1 MPITR
6 LNYEEY
12 FLLYVDNEL
21 PAVDRAAVELFIQE
35 NPDLRE
41 ELILLQQT
49 VLKANKRLLFDDKA
63 SLLKYTSSVNP
74 VNESN
79 YEEYFLLYGDNELN
93 NEQKDQVEQFVYKN
107 PQHQVSFELLE
118 KVRFVPD
125 HTITFPDKQ
134 SLYRTEKEK
143 PIVVM
148 RWWRLAAAAVVLL
161 FVGAAGWYYSTYNGG
176 SKKIIEPVIAKSTDT
191 PAGKTPVIAVPEQ
204 KNNFV
209 QNNAPENKATNA
221 ITIPLRKLIEESKKA
236 TNRNPIQDQPLIAVV
251 TPAEKKPVT
260 ESNIPKEAIVP
271 PKEPDVAVGTID
283 ENKKTGN
290 NTGEVEVSPR
300 RIVDEEV
307 SFEKMSKN
315 DAPPAATYASN
326 TNDRIEVLNT
336 SVSNKNKMRSFF
348 RKVSRVVTKATS
360 FGNGENSDDKK
371 GLRIANFE
379 IALK

>member
-74 VNESN
+74 VNETN

-148 RWWRLAAAAVVLL
+148 RWWRMAAAAVVLL

-176 SKKIIEPVIAKSTDT
+176 SKKNIDPVIAKSTDT

-221 ITIPLRKLIEESKKA
+221 ITIPLRKIIDGSKKA

-251 TPAEKKPVT
+251 TPAEKKSVT

-271 PKEPDVAVGTID
+271 PKETDVAVGTID
-283 ENKKTGN
+283 ESKKTGN

-336 SVSNKNKMRSFF
+336 SVSNKNKMRGFF